1 MKLNLPVNSNYIIIV
16 IRCEQYDKI
25 ISTMSVRE
33 KNALTFAVNN
43 VVDELVNK
51 EYNGYSV
58 DMGKGEFLA
67 IIQSAEPIIE
77 DRIKKLSTNIKS
89 ALKSALKLK
98 AVLGVGCCVKN
109 LYNIGE
115 SYGDACLK
123 INDYSE
129 QFVDI
134 VEDYIYTNYMH
145 SIKIDEIAQMVYA
158 TPTYL
163 CYKFKKARGVTINEY
178 ITGVRIKA
186 AKRILSENS
195 GIRIA
200 DVANCVG
207 YNDAVYFS
215 RLFKKHT
222 GLNPSEWRKTI
233 EEPNSVQS
241 LN

>member
-1 MKLNLPVNSNYIIIV
+1 
-16 IRCEQYDKI
+16 
-25 ISTMSVRE
+25 
-33 KNALTFAVNN
+33 
-43 VVDELVNK
+43 
-51 EYNGYSV
+51 
-58 DMGKGEFLA
+58 MGKGEFLA
-67 IIQSAEPIIE
+67 IIQSTEPIIE
-77 DRIKKLSTNIKS
+77 DMIKKLSANIKS
-89 ALKSALKLK
+89 ALKSALELK
-98 AVLGVGCCVKN
+98 VVLGVGCCVKN

-123 INDYSE
+123 IIDYSE

-134 VEDYIYTNYMH
+134 VEDYIYTNYMN
-145 SIKIDEIAQMVYA
+145 SITIDEIAQMVYT

-186 AKRILSENS
+186 AKKILSENS

-222 GLNPSEWRKTI
+222 GLNPNEWRKQLKRQT
-233 EEPNSVQS
+233 PDSH
-241 LN
+241 